1 MMNDEIEEG
10 KDDVM
15 VRKGNF
21 KICNLTGKAVLTDE
35 MLSSN

>member
-1 MMNDEIEEG
+1 MNDEIEEE

-21 KICNLTGKAVLTDE
+21 KIFNLTGKAVLTDE

>member
-15 VRKGNF
+15 VRKRNF
-21 KICNLTGKAVLTDE
+21 KIYDLAGKAVLTDE
-35 MLSSN
+35 M

>member
-1 MMNDEIEEG
+1 MKDEIEEE

-15 VRKGNF
+15 VGKGNF
-21 KICNLTGKAVLTDE
+21 KICDLAGKAVLTDE